1 MTRTQAAPRRRALT
15 WRATLL
21 ALAAGVLAPVG
32 VIDPLAIAPLFAVLA
47 LALLLLGRNGLLE
60 PLRQLWPAALLFL
73 LLAIWA
79 TLSSF
84 WSILPRHSL
93 LEGLRL
99 AAIFAGGLVF
109 VATPPTLTLHE
120 RRAVAV
126 AAAIGLGIAACWLL
140 VEGLSGAALSRL
152 VLRHEVAVWHYHRGA
167 TVLVLALWPVL
178 AGADWRPLYQR
189 IAFLL
194 VAGSAVLIIGSGTA
208 TLALGA
214 GLVAFAVACWAPRLT
229 AIALAA
235 GLVATATILPM
246 ALPRSETLVA
256 MRQEAPWI
264 KWSGMH
270 RLLIWRFTS
279 DRIAERLLL
288 GWGMDASR
296 DIPGGKTHLA
306 QRFPE
311 AGLPDDAEALPLH
324 PHNAALQWELE
335 LGIPGTLLCLGLAIW
350 ALWRVGFA
358 SGRSRLGRAGS
369 LGWAASAL
377 VIALLAYGAW
387 QAWWLASLFLAAA
400 TLSAIAGT
408 PADSADI
415 PARDRP

>member
-324 PHNAALQWELE
+324 PHNAALQW
-335 LGIPGTLLCLGLAIW
+335 
-350 ALWRVGFA
+350 
-358 SGRSRLGRAGS
+358 
-369 LGWAASAL
+369 
-377 VIALLAYGAW
+377 
-387 QAWWLASLFLAAA
+387 
-400 TLSAIAGT
+400 
-408 PADSADI
+408 
-415 PARDRP
+415 